1 MERGKRKE
9 LTGVVVSDKMQKTRV
24 VSIETWKVS
33 PKYGKRVHVT
43 RRVKAHDEENVSKM
57 GDVVVL
63 VESRPLSAEK
73 RWRIASVSGKRAGAN
88 LGGDQV

>member
-1 MERGKRKE
+1 MERGTRKE

-33 PKYGKRVHVT
+33 PKYGKRVHAT
-43 RRVKAHDEENVSKM
+43 RKVKAHDEANISKV
-57 GDVVVL
+57 GDVVRM

-73 RWRIASVSGKRAGAN
+73 RWRISGVVEKDAPNAGGEQA
-88 LGGDQV
+88 

>member
-1 MERGKRKE
+1 MERGTRKE

-33 PKYGKRVHVT
+33 PKYGKRVHAT
-43 RRVKAHDEENVSKM
+43 RKVKAHDEGNASKV
-57 GDVVVL
+57 GDTVRL

-73 RWRIASVSGKRAGAN
+73 RWRIAEVLTGP
-88 LGGDQV
+88 GGDQA